1 MERHIDS
8 SKVFQIIFNN
18 RIIQISYDS
27 SFPEFKNQTV
37 GSLIEMVLEKLN
49 QSEEK
54 KNINNYYLFCPC
66 GNILESSKLL
76 SGNLCEHKYMDNNIE
91 KNIGEKYL
99 LIEKQDENLL
109 NKIKEN
115 EKELSK
121 EEFEKIFSEK
131 KKKNESKSLQIQK
144 GNKRKK
150 NENNNTN
157 CQKPFM
163 ITEAFKKRI
172 KQYLTKEERAQ
183 KLLSRELPLFYDE
196 NHLVTLLSMGIDE
209 KKAKAALRFTK
220 NQLEEAVLYAT
231 NNDFDIEGK
240 EYLYYDNDEVLDKNN
255 LNDNLKTEIK
265 KEYPFLNEEQVIKR
279 IMNIFEIVG
288 KNKKDKNENRG
299 RNVFLSNLENEDEE
313 DDDDV
318 DNSGEDDEEEEI
330 NF

>member
-1 MERHIDS
+1 
-8 SKVFQIIFNN
+8 
-18 RIIQISYDS
+18 
-27 SFPEFKNQTV
+27 
-37 GSLIEMVLEKLN
+37 
-49 QSEEK
+49 
-54 KNINNYYLFCPC
+54 
-66 GNILESSKLL
+66 
-76 SGNLCEHKYMDNNIE
+76 
-91 KNIGEKYL
+91 
-99 LIEKQDENLL
+99 
-109 NKIKEN
+109 
-115 EKELSK
+115 
-121 EEFEKIFSEK
+121 
-131 KKKNESKSLQIQK
+131 
-144 GNKRKK
+144 
-150 NENNNTN
+150 
-157 CQKPFM
+157 M